1 VVDEEPP
8 PDQPADETARFPVAP
23 DETAP
28 QPRADG
34 TAVLPQAQEPEG
46 GARWSA
52 RAGVPPAG
60 PRPATVHEQQ
70 WVPERAPSGT
80 WWLPIVIGLAA
91 LLLLGLIGLGMWLAL
106 RGSGPAPRPSAT
118 PSASVTSASP
128 SPSPSPSASPSPSPS
143 AVVPVPALANVP
155 VSDAL
160 PILQGQ
166 ALVAWVVNR
175 VTDAVPAGTV
185 IDTDPTAGTRV
196 PVGST
201 VTVFVATPPPTSTPP
216 SPTGSG

>member
-1 VVDEEPP
+1 MVDEEPP

-143 AVVPVPALANVP
+143 AVVPVPALAR
-155 VSDAL
+155 
-160 PILQGQ
+160 
-166 ALVAWVVNR
+166 VVNR